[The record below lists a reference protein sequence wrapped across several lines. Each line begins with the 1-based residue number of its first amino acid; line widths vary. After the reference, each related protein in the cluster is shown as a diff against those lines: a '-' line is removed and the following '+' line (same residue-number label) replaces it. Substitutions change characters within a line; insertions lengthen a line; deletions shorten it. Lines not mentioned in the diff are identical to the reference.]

1 MKKIKLLFIAA
12 AALVSGSAMAQ
23 KIVCPDATFSAEGK
37 ANLVFSIADNTDET
51 ATLAEFTLALPEGVT
66 IEKNSKGRY
75 VMERGDILDE
85 DHSASLT
92 DKKDGG
98 GVYFLTKCETGYTF
112 TELNGSIVSFNV
124 VAADGL
130 ADGTYP
136 IQVTGANIVNKA
148 AKKIATETSFT
159 INVTKGAT
167 GIKDVNADGG
177 KSGNIKVVGKD
188 GSLVIKTV
196 DGKEFNAVGGRTK

>member
-75 VMERGDILDE
+75 VMERGEILDE
-85 DHSASLT
+85 DHSASLS

-98 GVYFLTKCETGYTF
+98 GVYFLTKCETGFTF

-159 INVTKGAT
+159 VTKGAT

-177 KSGNIKVVGKD
+177 KSGNIKYVGKD
-188 GSLVIKTV
+188 GSLVIKTAN
-196 DGKEFNAVGGRTK
+196 GNEFNAVGGRTK

>member
-1 MKKIKLLFIAA
+1 MRQVLLSQI
-12 AALVSGSAMAQ
+12 
-23 KIVCPDATFSAEGK
+23 
-37 ANLVFSIADNTDET
+37 
-51 ATLAEFTLALPEGVT
+51 
-66 IEKNSKGRY
+66 
-75 VMERGDILDE
+75 
-85 DHSASLT
+85 
-92 DKKDGG
+92 
-98 GVYFLTKCETGYTF
+98 
-112 TELNGSIVSFNV
+112 SIVSFNV

-188 GSLVIKTV
+188 GGLVIKTV
-196 DGKEFNAVGGRTK
+196 DGKEFNAIGGRSK